1 MSEKIWT
8 CIGTLFITSYGK
20 SWDIILLSFEI
31 QYFADGGLGGGSC
44 REKNH
49 YFLPS
54 YVNKIVL
61 HFLRKSISY
70 NRIDFSY

>member
-1 MSEKIWT
+1 MR
-8 CIGTLFITSYGK
+8 
-20 SWDIILLSFEI
+20 DILLSFDI